1 MNAMKTP
8 VHGEY
13 LTFSLGEEDYGI
25 ELLRVREI
33 IRYEPVTYV
42 PMALPFIRGV
52 INLRGSVVPVVDLAI
67 IFQLTPRAVDRAT
80 CIVITDARLDG
91 EEVVMGV
98 VADRVNQVLEFS
110 SDDIEPAPS
119 LGTAIQVKY
128 LLGLGKSGQKF
139 VLLLDIDRVLSTTEL
154 QMTAALPEQLAAEVD
169 QTSQPPIVQGGKGAE
184 ASKAEVSSRQKAPGE
199 QKKPGVRA
207 NGKQKA
213 PHEKPSPRKSSARR
227 VTEKKDSEKKDS

>member
-1 MNAMKTP
+1 MKAMKETL

-67 IFQLTPRAVDRAT
+67 IFQLTPKAVDRAT

-110 SDDIEPAPS
+110 SNDIEPAPS

-154 QMTAALPEQLAAEVD
+154 QMTAALPEQLAPENN
-169 QTSQPPIVQGGKGAE
+169 QLSQPPRNRGGKVTETIPRDE
-184 ASKAEVSSRQKAPGE
+184 ASSSQKAPVE
-199 QKKPGVRA
+199 QKKPGSRA
-207 NGKQKA
+207 DGKHKTKHGKASAQK
-213 PHEKPSPRKSSARR
+213 PGPQNSSEQKSSP
-227 VTEKKDSEKKDS
+227 